1 MSVQMKNVVV
11 TMKHERTDEECGS
24 DDEAW
29 AFKWD
34 CDSDDEAW
42 AF

>member
-24 DDEAW
+24 DDEA
-29 AFKWD
+29 
-34 CDSDDEAW
+34 
-42 AF
+42 